1 MPMLQR
7 WRFCNSMIEWRYGGD
22 GANKDAYRLA
32 FANPAN
38 VKTPNALVD
47 YWSDRLVG
55 LRLPDSERQPIVD
68 FMANG
73 RNPNFE
79 LPETDITDRLRYM
92 IALIFMAPSFQ
103 WR

>member
-7 WRFCNSMIEWRYGGD
+7 WRVCNSLIGWRYGGE
-22 GANKDAYRLA
+22 GANKDDYRLPLV
-32 FANPAN
+32 NPAEI
-38 VKTPNALVD
+38 KTPYALVD
-47 YWSDRLVG
+47 YWSERLVG

-68 FMANG
+68 FMASG
-73 RNPNFE
+73 RNPDFE
-79 LPETDITDRLRYM
+79 LPASDLADRLRYM